1 MIKKGRYKHYKGN
14 DYQVLDVVR
23 HSETE
28 EILVLY
34 KPLYE
39 NQYPNRDEAGNLWV
53 RPLEMFTETVVV
65 EGKEI
70 HRFAYIGEK

>member
-1 MIKKGRYKHYKGN
+1 MIEKGRYKHYKGN

-39 NQYPNRDEAGNLWV
+39 NQESNKDELGNLWV
-53 RPLEMFTETVVV
+53 RPLDMFLETVVV
-65 EGKEI
+65 EGNEI
-70 HRFAYIGEK
+70 PRFTYMGEK